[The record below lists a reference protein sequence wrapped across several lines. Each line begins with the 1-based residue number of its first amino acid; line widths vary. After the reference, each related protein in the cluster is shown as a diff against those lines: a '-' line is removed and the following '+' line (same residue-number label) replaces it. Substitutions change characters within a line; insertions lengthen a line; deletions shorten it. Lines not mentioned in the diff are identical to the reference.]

1 MAKPEVT
8 LRPATIDDKVF
19 LFDLARTVYKQLVID
34 QFGTWDE
41 PLQKSNFERKWE
53 RANYRIIGINDKR
66 IGTIWTTE
74 EKDHIRLNEIQLLP
88 EFQRQGIGSDLVSN
102 ELEKAKKCSKALR
115 LRLLKENSAIYF
127 YERLGFA
134 VYDETESHFFMTIKN
149 GQ

>member
-1 MAKPEVT
+1 MAKLEVI

-34 QFGTWDE
+34 QFGAWDE
-41 PLQKSNFERKWE
+41 NLQKSNFEKKWE
-53 RANYRIIGINDKR
+53 KANYRIIGIDDKR

-74 EKDHIRLNEIQLLP
+74 EKDHIQLNEIQLLP

-102 ELEKAKKCSKALR
+102 EVEKAKKCSKTMR
-115 LRLLKENSAIYF
+115 LRLLKKNYAIYF

-149 GQ
+149 GK